1 MRDVCWRCRR
11 PRPVCYCALLPS
23 LPTRTR
29 VVLLQHP
36 RERRVGIGTARMT
49 HLSLPNSELHEG
61 VIFEEDAR
69 IIALASDPTT
79 AVLFPGG
86 DADPAC
92 GPPVR
97 SLIVVDG
104 TWWQARKMLALN
116 PRLASVRRIGV
127 TPRAPG
133 NYRIRREP
141 RPECL
146 ATVEAVA
153 SALAAL
159 EEEPARFDAMLRA
172 FEFMVDRQIAYQA
185 TSDAPRRRR
194 RAQAASPLS
203 PLRPY
208 LAAPSS
214 VVLVDGGAN
223 SGWPAGAGAG
233 GPPGADAAGPPGADA
248 AGPPG
253 ADAAGAEGPAGA
265 GEAEPRS
272 ELVHLVACRPS
283 GERFEAF
290 LRPRRPLGPSVAH
303 QLEVPERRLLDG
315 EEAGAALARF
325 RAFVGHDSVLGA
337 WGSFTADLLA
347 QEGLGRPPSLDLR
360 YLCARH
366 LRRRP
371 GGIASGARALLAG
384 DPAPRGSGRAGRTL
398 GWLEVVLARLLA
410 LAGEEEVA
418 ARGAA

>member
-86 DADPAC
+86 DADPAG

-159 EEEPARFDAMLRA
+159 EDEPARFDAMLRA

-208 LAAPSS
+208 LADPTR

-223 SGWPAGAGAG
+223 SGWPAGADAE
-233 GPPGADAAGPPGADA
+233 GPPVTG
-248 AGPPG
+248 
-253 ADAAGAEGPAGA
+253 AAGAEGPARAAAA
-265 GEAEPRS
+265 GPRS

-325 RAFVGHDSVLGA
+325 RAFVGHDRVLGA

-360 YLCARH
+360 DLCARH

-398 GWLEVVLARLLA
+398 GWLEVILARLLD

>member
-61 VIFEEDAR
+61 VVFEEDAR
-69 IIALASDPTT
+69 IVALASDPTT

-86 DADPAC
+86 DADPAG

-116 PRLASVRRIGV
+116 PRLAAVRRIGV

-185 TSDAPRRRR
+185 TNDAPRRRR

-208 LAAPSS
+208 LAAPAR

-223 SGWPAGAGAG
+223 SGWPA
-233 GPPGADAAGPPGADA
+233 
-248 AGPPG
+248 
-253 ADAAGAEGPAGA
+253 AAGA
-265 GEAEPRS
+265 AEPRS

-283 GERFEAF
+283 GEGFEAF

-325 RAFVGHDSVLGA
+325 RAFVGDDSVLGA

-360 YLCARH
+360 DLCARH

-371 GGIASGARALLAG
+371 GGVASGARALLAG
-384 DPAPRGSGRAGRTL
+384 EPAPRGSGRAGRTL
-398 GWLEVVLARLLA
+398 GWLEVVLARLLD

>member
-11 PRPVCYCALLPS
+11 PRPVCYCSLLPS

-61 VIFEEDAR
+61 VVFEDDPR
-69 IIALASDPTT
+69 IAALAADPTT
-79 AVLFPGG
+79 AVLYPGG
-86 DADPAC
+86 DARPADDA
-92 GPPVR
+92 PVR

-116 PRLASVRRIGV
+116 PRLAAVRRIGV

-153 SALAAL
+153 SALGAL
-159 EEEPARFDAMLRA
+159 EGEPARFDAMLRA
-172 FEFMVDRQIAYQA
+172 FAFMVDRQIEHQA
-185 TSDAPRRRR
+185 RSTAPRKR
-194 RAQAASPLS
+194 RAEAPPPLA

-208 LAAPSS
+208 LADPAR

-223 SGWPAGAGAG
+223 AGWPAADGAV
-233 GPPGADAAGPPGADA
+233 
-248 AGPPG
+248 
-253 ADAAGAEGPAGA
+253 
-265 GEAEPRS
+265 EPRS
-272 ELVHLVACRPS
+272 ELVHLVACRAS

-303 QLEVPERRLLDG
+303 QLEVPEARLRDG
-315 EEAGAALARF
+315 EDACAALARF
-325 RAFVGHDSVLGA
+325 RAFVGDGVLGT
-337 WGSFTADLLA
+337 WGVFTVDLLA
-347 QEGLGRPPSLDLR
+347 QEGLQRSPFVDLR
-360 YLCARH
+360 DLCMRH

-371 GGIASGARALLAG
+371 GGIANGARALRAG
-384 DPAPRGSGRAGRTL
+384 EPAPWGAGRCGRTV
-398 GWLEVVLARLLA
+398 GWLEVVLARLLE
-410 LAGEEEVA
+410 LAGEDTA
-418 ARGAA
+418 KGSQKRPAGGD

>member
-1 MRDVCWRCRR
+1 MRDVCFRCWR

-49 HLSLPNSELHEG
+49 HLALPNSELHEG
-61 VIFEEDAR
+61 VVFEDDAR
-69 IIALASDPTT
+69 IRALAADPTT

-86 DADPAC
+86 DADPAA

-97 SLIVVDG
+97 SLLVVDG

-116 PRLASVRRIGV
+116 PRLASVRRIGI

-153 SALAAL
+153 SALGAL
-159 EEEPARFDAMLRA
+159 EGEPARFDAMLRA
-172 FEFMVDRQIAYQA
+172 FAFMVDRQIEHQA
-185 TSDAPRRRR
+185 RSDGPRRRR
-194 RAQAASPLS
+194 RTQAASPLD
-203 PLRPY
+203 PLRPHR
-208 LAAPSS
+208 AAPEK

-223 SGWPAGAGAG
+223 SGWPADAGA
-233 GPPGADAAGPPGADA
+233 AG
-248 AGPPG
+248 
-253 ADAAGAEGPAGA
+253 
-265 GEAEPRS
+265 PRS
-272 ELVHLVACRPS
+272 ELVHLVACRAS

-290 LRPRRPLGPSVAH
+290 LRPRWPLGPSVAH
-303 QLEVPERRLLDG
+303 QLELPERRLLDG
-315 EEAGAALARF
+315 EEAGAAVARF
-325 RAFVGHDSVLGA
+325 REFVGPGSVLSA
-337 WGSFTADLLA
+337 WGSFTLDLLA
-347 QEGLGRPPSLDLR
+347 QEGLGRPPFLDVR
-360 YLCARH
+360 DLCARY

-371 GGIASGARALLAG
+371 GGIANGAQALLAG
-384 DPAPRGSGRAGRTL
+384 EPAEPPPRGSGRAGRTL
-398 GWLEVVLARLLA
+398 GWLEVVLARLLH
-410 LAGEEEVA
+410 LAGEDH
-418 ARGAA
+418 GAGLPG

>member
-1 MRDVCWRCRR
+1 MRDVCFRCWR

-36 RERRVGIGTARMT
+36 RERRVGIGTARMA
-49 HLSLPNSELHEG
+49 HLALPNSELHEG
-61 VIFEEDAR
+61 VVFEDDAR
-69 IIALASDPTT
+69 IAALAADPTT

-86 DADPAC
+86 DADPAA

-104 TWWQARKMLALN
+104 TWGQARKMLALN
-116 PRLASVRRIGV
+116 PRLASVRRIGI

-133 NYRIRREP
+133 NYRIRKEP

-153 SALAAL
+153 SALGAL
-159 EEEPARFDAMLRA
+159 EGEPARFDEMLRA
-172 FEFMVDRQIAYQA
+172 FAFMVDRQIEHQA
-185 TSDAPRRRR
+185 RSDGPRRRR
-194 RAQAASPLS
+194 RSQAAPPLG

-208 LAAPSS
+208 RAAPESI
-214 VVLVDGGAN
+214 VLVEGGAN
-223 SGWPAGAGAG
+223 AGWPADAGA
-233 GPPGADAAGPPGADA
+233 AGS
-248 AGPPG
+248 
-253 ADAAGAEGPAGA
+253 
-265 GEAEPRS
+265 RS
-272 ELVHLVACRPS
+272 ELVHLVACRAS

-290 LRPRRPLGPSVAH
+290 LRPRQPLGPSVAH

-315 EEAGAALARF
+315 EDAGEALTRF
-325 RAFVGHDSVLGA
+325 RAFVGPGGVLGA
-337 WGSFTADLLA
+337 WGTFPLGLLA

-360 YLCARH
+360 DLCARH

-371 GGIASGARALLAG
+371 GGIANGARALLAG
-384 DPAPRGSGRAGRTL
+384 EPAEPPARGSGRAGRTL
-398 GWLEVVLARLLA
+398 GWLEVVLARLLE
-410 LAGEEEVA
+410 LAGEDEHRVA
-418 ARGAA
+418 PVPDARVAV

>member
-11 PRPVCYCALLPS
+11 PRLVCYCALLPS

-86 DADPAC
+86 DADPAG

-159 EEEPARFDAMLRA
+159 EGEPARFDAMLRA

-185 TSDAPRRRR
+185 ASDAPRRRR

-208 LAAPSS
+208 LAAPSR

-223 SGWPAGAGAG
+223 SGWPEGAGAEGPLAG
-233 GPPGADAAGPPGADA
+233 GADDPPGADADG
-248 AGPPG
+248 
-253 ADAAGAEGPAGA
+253 
-265 GEAEPRS
+265 PRS

-303 QLEVPERRLLDG
+303 QLEVPEHRLLDG

-325 RAFVGHDSVLGA
+325 RAFMGQDSALGA

-360 YLCARH
+360 DLCARR

-398 GWLEVVLARLLA
+398 GWLEVVFARLLD

>member
-11 PRPVCYCALLPS
+11 PGSVCYCALLPS

-61 VIFEEDAR
+61 VVFEEDPR
-69 IIALASDPTT
+69 IAALAADPTT
-79 AVLFPGG
+79 AVLYPGG
-86 DADPAC
+86 DAHPAD
-92 GPPVR
+92 GAPVR

-116 PRLASVRRIGV
+116 PRLAAVRRIGV

-133 NYRIRREP
+133 NYRIRKEP

-153 SALAAL
+153 SALGAL
-159 EEEPARFDAMLRA
+159 EGEPARFDAMLRA
-172 FEFMVDRQIAYQA
+172 FEFMVDRQIEHQA
-185 TSDAPRRRR
+185 KSDAPRRRR
-194 RAQAASPLS
+194 AQAAPPLS

-208 LAAPSS
+208 LADPAR

-223 SGWPAGAGAG
+223 AGWPA
-233 GPPGADAAGPPGADA
+233 
-248 AGPPG
+248 
-253 ADAAGAEGPAGA
+253 AAGA
-265 GEAEPRS
+265 AEPRT
-272 ELVHLVACRPS
+272 ELVHLVACRAS

-290 LRPRRPLGPSVAH
+290 LRPRRPLGESVAH
-303 QLEVPERRLLDG
+303 QLEVPEARLRDG
-315 EEAGAALARF
+315 EDAGAAVARL
-325 RAFVGHDSVLGA
+325 RAFVGHGGVLATWGA
-337 WGSFTADLLA
+337 FTVDLLA
-347 QEGLGRPPSLDLR
+347 QEGLGRAPFLDLR
-360 YLCARH
+360 DLCARH

-371 GGIASGARALLAG
+371 GGIANGARALQAG
-384 DPAPRGSGRAGRTL
+384 EPAARGSGRCGRTV
-398 GWLEVVLARLLA
+398 GWLEVVLARLLD
-410 LAGEEEVA
+410 LARDEGVA
-418 ARGAA
+418 APSPA

>member
-36 RERRVGIGTARMT
+36 RERKVGIGTARMT
-49 HLSLPNSELHEG
+49 HLALPNSELHEG
-61 VIFEEDAR
+61 VVFEDDAR
-69 IIALASDPTT
+69 IAALASDPTT
-79 AVLFPGG
+79 ALLFPGG
-86 DADPAC
+86 DAPAA
-92 GPPVR
+92 GGAPVR

-104 TWWQARKMLALN
+104 TWSQARKMLALN

-133 NYRIRREP
+133 NYRIRKEP

-159 EEEPARFDAMLRA
+159 EGEPARFDEMLRA
-172 FEFMVDRQIAYQA
+172 FTFMVDRQIEHQA
-185 TSDAPRRRR
+185 TSKAPRRR
-194 RAQAASPLS
+194 RAQAASPLA

-208 LAAPSS
+208 LVEPAR
-214 VVLVDGGAN
+214 VVLVDGGAS

-233 GPPGADAAGPPGADA
+233 
-248 AGPPG
+248 
-253 ADAAGAEGPAGA
+253 
-265 GEAEPRS
+265 EPTS
-272 ELVHLVACRPS
+272 ELVHLVACRAS

-315 EEAGAALARF
+315 EDVSTALTRF
-325 RAFVGHDSVLGA
+325 RAFVGPGGVLGA
-337 WGSFTADLLA
+337 WGTFTVDLLA

-360 YLCARH
+360 DLCARY

-371 GGIASGARALLAG
+371 GGIANGARALLAG
-384 DPAPRGSGRAGRTL
+384 EPAARGGGRAGRTV
-398 GWLEVVLARLLA
+398 GWLEVVLARLLD
-410 LAGEEEVA
+410 LAGEDDVA

>member
-86 DADPAC
+86 DADPAG

-133 NYRIRREP
+133 NYRIRKEP

-159 EEEPARFDAMLRA
+159 EDEPARFDTMLRA

-203 PLRPY
+203 PLCPY
-208 LAAPSS
+208 LAAPSR

-223 SGWPAGAGAG
+223 AGWPAGADGAG
-233 GPPGADAAGPPGADA
+233 
-248 AGPPG
+248 
-253 ADAAGAEGPAGA
+253 
-265 GEAEPRS
+265 PRS

-283 GERFEAF
+283 GEGFEAF
-290 LRPRRPLGPSVAH
+290 LRPRQPLGPSVAH
-303 QLEVPERRLLDG
+303 QLEVPEHRLLDG
-315 EEAGAALARF
+315 EEASAAVARF

-360 YLCARH
+360 DLCARR

-371 GGIASGARALLAG
+371 GGVASGARALLAG

-398 GWLEVVLARLLA
+398 GWLEVVLARLLD

-418 ARGAA
+418 ARGVA

>member
-86 DADPAC
+86 DADPAG

-133 NYRIRREP
+133 NYRIRKEP

-153 SALAAL
+153 SALATL
-159 EEEPARFDAMLRA
+159 EDEPARFDAMLRA

-185 TSDAPRRRR
+185 TSGAPRRRR

-208 LAAPSS
+208 LAAPSR

-223 SGWPAGAGAG
+223 SGWPAEAGAAEA
-233 GPPGADAAGPPGADA
+233 GAAEAGAAG
-248 AGPPG
+248 
-253 ADAAGAEGPAGA
+253 
-265 GEAEPRS
+265 PRS

-303 QLEVPERRLLDG
+303 QLEVPAHRLLDG

-337 WGSFTADLLA
+337 WGSFTVDLLA
-347 QEGLGRPPSLDLR
+347 QEGPWRPPSLDLR

-371 GGIASGARALLAG
+371 GGIASGAQALLAG

-398 GWLEVVLARLLA
+398 GWLEVVLARLLD
-410 LAGEEEVA
+410 LAAEEEVA

>member
-86 DADPAC
+86 DADAAG

-133 NYRIRREP
+133 NYRIRKEP

-159 EEEPARFDAMLRA
+159 EDEPARFDAMLRA

-185 TSDAPRRRR
+185 TSGAPRRRR

-208 LAAPSS
+208 LAAPSR

-223 SGWPAGAGAG
+223 SGWPAEAGA
-233 GPPGADAAGPPGADA
+233 AEAVAAEAVAAG
-248 AGPPG
+248 
-253 ADAAGAEGPAGA
+253 
-265 GEAEPRS
+265 PRS

-303 QLEVPERRLLDG
+303 QLEVPEHRLLDG

-337 WGSFTADLLA
+337 WGSFTVDLLA
-347 QEGLGRPPSLDLR
+347 QEGPWRPPSLDLR

-371 GGIASGARALLAG
+371 GGIASGAQALLAG

-398 GWLEVVLARLLA
+398 GWLEVVLARLLD

>member
-69 IIALASDPTT
+69 IVALASDPTT

-86 DADPAC
+86 DADPAG

-133 NYRIRREP
+133 NYRIRKEP

-159 EEEPARFDAMLRA
+159 EDEPARFDAMLRA
-172 FEFMVDRQIAYQA
+172 FEFMVDRQIACQA

-194 RAQAASPLS
+194 AQAVSPLS

-208 LAAPSS
+208 LAAPSR

-223 SGWPAGAGAG
+223 SGWPTGAGAG
-233 GPPGADAAGPPGADA
+233 VPPGASVAG
-248 AGPPG
+248 
-253 ADAAGAEGPAGA
+253 
-265 GEAEPRS
+265 PRS
-272 ELVHLVACRPS
+272 ELVHLVACRAS

-315 EEAGAALARF
+315 EEAGAVLARF
-325 RAFVGHDSVLGA
+325 RAFVGHDGVLGA

-347 QEGLGRPPSLDLR
+347 QEGLGRPPFLDLR
-360 YLCARH
+360 DLCARR

-371 GGIASGARALLAG
+371 GGIANGARALLAG
-384 DPAPRGSGRAGRTL
+384 DPAPRGGDPAPHGSGRAGRTL
-398 GWLEVVLARLLA
+398 GWLEVVLARLLD

>member
-1 MRDVCWRCRR
+1 MRDVCFRCWR

-36 RERRVGIGTARMT
+36 RERRVGIGTARMA
-49 HLSLPNSELHEG
+49 HLALPNSELHEG
-61 VIFEEDAR
+61 VVFEDDAR
-69 IIALASDPTT
+69 IAALAADPTT

-86 DADPAC
+86 DADPAA

-104 TWWQARKMLALN
+104 TWGQARKMLALN
-116 PRLASVRRIGV
+116 PRLASVRRIGI

-153 SALAAL
+153 SALGAL
-159 EEEPARFDAMLRA
+159 EGEPARFDEMLRA
-172 FEFMVDRQIAYQA
+172 FAFMVDRQIEHQA
-185 TSDAPRRRR
+185 RSDGPRRRR
-194 RAQAASPLS
+194 RAQAAPPLG
-203 PLRPY
+203 PLRPHR
-208 LAAPSS
+208 AAPERI
-214 VVLVDGGAN
+214 VLVEGGAN
-223 SGWPAGAGAG
+223 AGWPAGAGA
-233 GPPGADAAGPPGADA
+233 AG
-248 AGPPG
+248 
-253 ADAAGAEGPAGA
+253 
-265 GEAEPRS
+265 PRS
-272 ELVHLVACRPS
+272 ELVHLVACRAS

-315 EEAGAALARF
+315 EDAGSALARF
-325 RAFVGHDSVLGA
+325 RAFVGPGGVLGA
-337 WGSFTADLLA
+337 WGTFTLGLLA

-360 YLCARH
+360 DLCARH

-371 GGIASGARALLAG
+371 GGIANGARALLAG
-384 DPAPRGSGRAGRTL
+384 EPTESAEPPARGSGRAGRTL
-398 GWLEVVLARLLA
+398 AWLEVVLARLLD
-410 LAGEEEVA
+410 LAGEDEHRA
-418 ARGAA
+418 APVQDACVPV

>member
-86 DADPAC
+86 DANPAG

-133 NYRIRREP
+133 NYRIRKEP

-159 EEEPARFDAMLRA
+159 EDEPARFDAMLRA

-185 TSDAPRRRR
+185 TSGAPRRRR
-194 RAQAASPLS
+194 RAQAVSPLS

-208 LAAPSS
+208 LAAPSR

-223 SGWPAGAGAG
+223 SGWPAE
-233 GPPGADAAGPPGADA
+233 ADAAGPPV
-248 AGPPG
+248 AG
-253 ADAAGAEGPAGA
+253 AAGAEGPAGA
-265 GEAEPRS
+265 DAAGPRS

-303 QLEVPERRLLDG
+303 QLEVPEGRLLDG

-360 YLCARH
+360 DLCARH

-371 GGIASGARALLAG
+371 GGIASAARALVAG

-398 GWLEVVLARLLA
+398 GWLEVVLARLLD
-410 LAGEEEVA
+410 LAREEEVA
-418 ARGAA
+418 ARGVA

>member
-61 VIFEEDAR
+61 VTFEEDAR

-86 DADPAC
+86 DADPAD

-185 TSDAPRRRR
+185 TSDAPRRRQ

-208 LAAPSS
+208 LADPTR

-223 SGWPAGAGAG
+223 SGWPAASGA
-233 GPPGADAAGPPGADA
+233 
-248 AGPPG
+248 
-253 ADAAGAEGPAGA
+253 
-265 GEAEPRS
+265 AEPRS
-272 ELVHLVACRPS
+272 ELVHLVACRAS

-303 QLEVPERRLLDG
+303 QLEVPEARLRDG
-315 EEAGAALARF
+315 EDAGAALGRF
-325 RAFVGHDSVLGA
+325 RAFVGDGGVLGT

-347 QEGLGRPPSLDLR
+347 QEGFRCPALLDLR
-360 YLCARH
+360 DLCMRH

-371 GGIASGARALLAG
+371 GGIAGGARALQAG
-384 DPAPRGSGRAGRTL
+384 EPVPRGAGRCGGTV
-398 GWLEVVLARLLA
+398 GWLEIVLARLID
-410 LAGEEEVA
+410 LAGEDTPPGSQKRPA
-418 ARGAA
+418 GSD

>member
-1 MRDVCWRCRR
+1 MPPMRDVCWRCRR

-61 VIFEEDAR
+61 VIFEEEPR
-69 IIALASDPTT
+69 IMALAGDPTT

-86 DADPAC
+86 DPDPAA

-97 SLIVVDG
+97 SLIVIDG
-104 TWWQARKMLALN
+104 TWWQARKMLAVN
-116 PRLASVRRIGV
+116 PRLAAARRIGV
-127 TPRAPG
+127 LPRAPG

-159 EEEPARFDAMLRA
+159 EGEPARFDEMLRA
-172 FEFMVDRQIAYQA
+172 FEFMVDRQIEHQA
-185 TSDAPRRRR
+185 RSDGPRRRSR
-194 RAQAASPLS
+194 GLAAPPLG

-208 LAAPSS
+208 LSAPER

-223 SGWPAGAGAG
+223 SGWPADAGA
-233 GPPGADAAGPPGADA
+233 AG
-248 AGPPG
+248 
-253 ADAAGAEGPAGA
+253 
-265 GEAEPRS
+265 PRS
-272 ELVHLVACRPS
+272 ELVHLVASRAS

-325 RAFVGHDSVLGA
+325 SAFVGPGGVLGA
-337 WGSFTADLLA
+337 WGAFTADLLA
-347 QEGLGRPPSLDLR
+347 QEGLGRQPSLDLR

-371 GGIASGARALLAG
+371 GGIANGARALLGGEPTEPTA
-384 DPAPRGSGRAGRTL
+384 RGSGRAGRTL
-398 GWLEVVLARLLA
+398 AWLEVVFARLLD
-410 LAGEEEVA
+410 LAGEDH
-418 ARGAA
+418 GAGSPG